1 MSPFQAF
8 SKLLHVNPALGN
20 IVLAGLGILAAAAIA
35 LSWGNVGNLVPL
47 GMTIVALG
55 VATTLIA
62 AIFRNDTMQTFLAW
76 LVIAGVVV
84 VLGLGLDAMLG
95 RKGTGIAPPL
105 PCWSTMFSETREQCE
120 ARLTSTT
127 RVAVVRP
134 TPVPRSPSSAVPPRP
149 RPSVSAPAQRPV
161 RAPSS
166 VAGTAGSE
174 AVQPPSS
181 QEDFVEAP
189 IIVSEPPAREIRPVP
204 LPDSVAVRLSAT
216 GTERVLLSDVDR
228 SPARVF
234 THVFAGDAAS
244 RGGAS
249 LAEGLQAGGWPNAV
263 NNVEVVDVRVSE
275 TQVRYY
281 HEGDASLA
289 TALAA
294 DLARLLQRSEVPVR
308 DFSALGLSAR
318 PGTLEIWLEP
328 GA

>member
-1 MSPFQAF
+1 
-8 SKLLHVNPALGN
+8 
-20 IVLAGLGILAAAAIA
+20 
-35 LSWGNVGNLVPL
+35 
-47 GMTIVALG
+47 
-55 VATTLIA
+55 
-62 AIFRNDTMQTFLAW
+62 
-76 LVIAGVVV
+76 
-84 VLGLGLDAMLG
+84 LGLGLDAMLG

-134 TPVPRSPSSAVPPRP
+134 TPVPRSPSSALPPRP
-149 RPSVSAPAQRPV
+149 RPPVSAPS

-166 VAGTAGSE
+166 VSNGSE
-174 AVQPPSS
+174 SVQPQSAE
-181 QEDFVEAP
+181 EDVVEAP
-189 IIVSEPPAREIRPVP
+189 IIVSEAPAREIRPVP

-216 GTERVLLSDVDR
+216 GSERVLLSDVDR

-244 RGGAS
+244 GGGAS
-249 LAEGLQAGGWPNAV
+249 LAEGLQAGGWPNAAR
-263 NNVEVVDVRVSE
+263 NVEVVDVRVSE
-275 TQVRYY
+275 TQIRYY

-289 TALAA
+289 TALGA
-294 DLARLLQRSEVPVR
+294 DLARLLRRSEVPVR